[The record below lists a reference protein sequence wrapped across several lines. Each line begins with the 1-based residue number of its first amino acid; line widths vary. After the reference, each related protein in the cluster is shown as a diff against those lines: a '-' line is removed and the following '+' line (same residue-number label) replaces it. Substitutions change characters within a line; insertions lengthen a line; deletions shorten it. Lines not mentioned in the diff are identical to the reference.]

1 MGVPL
6 FTGDADEHPDV
17 VTTSLTMSTQLA
29 GRLAG
34 GRRAPHELHVV
45 VHGDDEIARRVLEHL
60 VITP

>member
-1 MGVPL
+1 M

-17 VTTSLTMSTQLA
+17 VTTSLTMSTAVA

-34 GRRAPHELHVV
+34 GRRAPEDLHVV
-45 VHGDDEIARRVLEHL
+45 VHGDDDVAHRVMAAM